1 VRTADGE
8 KAITFEEHQR
18 SRKAPG
24 SNDAPKELG
33 PCKVYDIRNAGK
45 HHRYTVSEV
54 LVHNCGYGGSVGAL
68 KAMGALES
76 GMTEGELKPLVDAWR
91 QSNPNIVKLWWD
103 VDKAAKEAVR
113 EKTTTSTHGIR
124 FSYESG
130 FLFIT
135 LPSGRRLAY
144 VKPRIGTNAFGSD
157 CVTYEGVGA
166 TKKWE
171 RIDTFGGKLVENVT
185 QAISRDLLCHAMQQL
200 EAAGCRIVM
209 HIHDEV
215 VIEAPKE
222 MQVDEV
228 GRIMG
233 IVPLWADGLILDAA
247 GYETGFY
254 MKD

>member
-1 VRTADGE
+1 MKKIDRKVHTLDATG
-8 KAITFEEHQR
+8 
-18 SRKAPG
+18 KAPG
-24 SNDAPKELG
+24 RLASQIAILLRGKNKPEYEPYLDLG
-33 PCKVYDIRNAGK
+33 DVVYVENVKKLKFTGQK
-45 HHRYTVSEV
+45 LEQKKYHRFTVSGR

-76 GMTEGELKPLVDAWR
+76 GMTEEELKPLVDAWR
-91 QSNPNIVKLWWD
+91 QSNPNIVSFWWD
-103 VDKAAKEAVR
+103 VDEAVKQAVR
-113 EKTTTSTHGIR
+113 NKTATSTHGIR

-130 FLFIT
+130 FLFIA

-144 VKPRIGTNAFGSD
+144 VKPRIGTNMFGSD

-171 RIDTFGGKLVENVT
+171 RIDTFGGKLVENCI

-215 VIEAPKE
+215 VIEAPKG
-222 MQVDEV
+222 MQ
-228 GRIMG
+228 
-233 IVPLWADGLILDAA
+233 
-247 GYETGFY
+247 
-254 MKD
+254 